1 MAQGEGGRK
10 GQLEA
15 QSKADPKT
23 IEGAKAKTGANSKKS
38 DTQVSAKQLEE
49 FIYTD
54 PKKGGNNPINVY
66 KLLDLKYAFL
76 IGSTTVEACRYA
88 GITEQGYRL
97 WVKNMPDDDMK
108 QRWLELVGKWQDDVV
123 LQARHTIRQH
133 VNRPDTAKW
142 LLERKRR
149 DEYATRVE
157 NENKV
162 VEKWDDVGDE
172 VLEDMIGS
180 SMTEGDEEDDAGGS
194 K

>member
-38 DTQVSAKQLEE
+38 ETQVSAKQLEE
-49 FIYTD
+49 FIYQG
-54 PKKGGNNPINVY
+54 KGTPNPITVY

-97 WVKNMPDDDMK
+97 WVKNMPDDEMK

-157 NENKV
+157 NENKT

-172 VLEDMIGS
+172 VLEDMIAS
-180 SMTEGDEEDDAGGS
+180 VTVEEDEDGTGGTH
-194 K
+194 